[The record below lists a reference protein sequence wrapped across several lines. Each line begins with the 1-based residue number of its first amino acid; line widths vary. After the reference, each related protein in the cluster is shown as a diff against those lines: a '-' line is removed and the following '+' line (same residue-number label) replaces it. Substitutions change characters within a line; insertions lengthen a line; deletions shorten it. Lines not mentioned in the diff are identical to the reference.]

1 MKIAVDGAS
10 ATGKS
15 TVCAEVS
22 KRLDI
27 LHLDTGAMYRVA
39 GLKAHLLGLDTGAD
53 AIGKSV
59 DILLKNLDIDIKYI
73 DGRQR
78 EFLDGE
84 DVSLRIR
91 EHHISKLASDISAVP
106 TLRAFMVD
114 LQREIA
120 AKQPCILDGRDIGTY
135 VLPNAEYKFFLTAE
149 LECRAKRRYSE
160 LIARGQNADFDK
172 IKEDIRQR
180 DYNDSNRAFAPLKK
194 ADGAVEIDSTKM
206 TVDEVVALMLKV
218 VGHNV

>member
-22 KRLDI
+22 KRLNI

-39 GLKAHLLGLDTGAD
+39 GLKAFQSGLDTGAGV
-53 AIGKSV
+53 IEESV
-59 DILLKNLDIDIKYI
+59 GILLKNLNIDIKYI
-73 DGRQR
+73 DKMQR

-84 DVSLRIR
+84 DVSVKIR

-106 TLRAFMVD
+106 ALRAFMVD
-114 LQREIA
+114 LQRQIA
-120 AKQPCILDGRDIGTY
+120 ARQPCVLDGRDIGTY
-135 VLPNAEYKFFLTAE
+135 VLPDADYKFFLTAE
-149 LECRAKRRYSE
+149 LECRAKRRYNE
-160 LIARGQNADFDK
+160 LIARGQAADFEK

-194 ADGAVEIDSTKM
+194 ADRAVEIDSTKM
-206 TVDEVVALMLKV
+206 TADEVVELMLNTIKA
-218 VGHNV
+218 